1 MGDIIGGAA
10 QAVGSIVGSRR
21 RKREEKAAQAEFD
34 ANKTAYQNFQFENKF
49 ANLENTAEDLT
60 VNQQAANFQAQQ
72 SDQAL
77 AQGLD
82 AIVASGGGGGSAQAI
97 ANAALQAK
105 QGASAD
111 IAQQES
117 QNQQLRAQQASTNQQ
132 LEAQGADQLQ
142 SRQHE
147 QLGEAF
153 DLSGDRLASARQ
165 ARQQATQDLIG
176 GIGSVAGGIA
186 SGGFGDLGNLFG
198 TKTEVA

>member
-1 MGDIIGGAA
+1 MGEIIGGAA
-10 QAVGSIVGSRR
+10 QAVGSIVGSRG
-21 RKREEKAAQAEFD
+21 RKREQKAAQAEFNQ
-34 ANKTAYQNFQFENKF
+34 AKEQYQNFDFQNQY

-72 SDQAL
+72 SDQGL

-82 AIVASGGGGGSAQAI
+82 AIVASGGGGGGATAI

-111 IAQQES
+111 ISRQE
-117 QNQQLRAQQASTNQQ
+117 QGNQQLRAQQAAQNQQ
-132 LEAQGADQLQ
+132 LEARGATDVQNQKYAQQGEIL
-142 SRQHE
+142 
-147 QLGEAF
+147 
-153 DLSGDRLASARQ
+153 DLAGDRLGAANQ

-186 SGGFGDLGNLFG
+186 SGGLGDLGNLFG
-198 TKTEVA
+198 KKTA